1 MPAGRTGVDLPA
13 EVRAGTSAPGPDVRF
28 ESLPGRG
35 SRVGVMNSTDLDGRL
50 AVVAGASKGAGLA
63 TALRLRDSGAKVVT
77 IARTPP
83 ETAGPLF
90 VRADLSTREGVAS
103 AAAAVAGLAGVPDI
117 LVHVV
122 GGSRSPGGGY
132 AALDDAMWDEELAL
146 NLYPAVRLDRA
157 LVPGMAARGSG
168 AVVHVTSIQR
178 RMPLHESTL
187 AYAAAKSALATYS
200 KGLANEVA
208 ASGVRVNSVAPGFIR
223 TDGAEQ
229 LLARRMSE
237 QGISRQAALEDLMQG
252 LGGIPLGRPAEP
264 EEVAE
269 VIAFLASDRSSAVTA
284 AEYVVDGGTV
294 RTL

>member
-1 MPAGRTGVDLPA
+1 M
-13 EVRAGTSAPGPDVRF
+13 
-28 ESLPGRG
+28 
-35 SRVGVMNSTDLDGRL
+35 STNDFDGRL
-50 AVVAGASKGAGLA
+50 AVVAGGSKGAGLA
-63 TALRLRDSGAKVVT
+63 TARRLRDGGARVVT

-83 ETAGPLF
+83 ETADPLY
-90 VRADLSTREGVAS
+90 VQADLSAPEGAAS
-103 AAAAVAGLAGVPDI
+103 AAVAVAELIGVPDI

-122 GGSRSPGGGY
+122 GGSRAPAGGY
-132 AALDDAMWDEELAL
+132 AALDDALWAEELAL
-146 NLYPAVRLDRA
+146 NLFPAVRLDRA
-157 LVPGMAARGSG
+157 LVPAMVSRGSG

-178 RMPLHESTL
+178 RMPLHDSTL

-208 ASGVRVNSVAPGFIR
+208 PAGVRVNSVAPGFIR
-223 TDGAEQ
+223 TDGAEH

-237 QGISRQAALEDLMQG
+237 GDITREAALDDLMQV

-269 VIAFLASDRSSAVTA
+269 LIAFLASHRASAITG
-284 AEYVVDGGTV
+284 AEHVVDGGTI